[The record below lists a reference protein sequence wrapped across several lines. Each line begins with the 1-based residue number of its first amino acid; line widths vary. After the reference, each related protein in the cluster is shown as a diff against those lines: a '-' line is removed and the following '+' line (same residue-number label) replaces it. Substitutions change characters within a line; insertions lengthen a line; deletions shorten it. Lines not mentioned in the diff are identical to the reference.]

1 MILDMAAVL
10 GIVIGLVAVAAALW
24 LAYTALSQIRQL
36 RRELDQT
43 QGLLND
49 TRQELAS
56 TRQEVSHIGQDL
68 VQTQRELSE
77 LKAAAEVI
85 PPPPPP
91 LPRARSSGLEDL
103 REQLRAAH
111 REDDTPSEE

>member
-1 MILDMAAVL
+1 MAVVL
-10 GIVIGLVAVAAALW
+10 AIVIGLVALAVSLW
-24 LAYTALSQIRQL
+24 LAYTALGQVRQL
-36 RRELDQT
+36 RSELDQT
-43 QGLLND
+43 QGHLND
-49 TRQELAS
+49 TRQSLSETRGDLA
-56 TRQEVSHIGQDL
+56 QLQ
-68 VQTQRELSE
+68 QELSE

-111 REDDTPSEE
+111 REEDESSSDE